1 MKQSNTCRRYDLN
14 QIKVSHIVAGQILGD
29 CVIQIPQAD
38 TTLVPYICLSRAIQT
53 IYLIRI
59 RPWYSCYFISLL
71 GEAVWYNTDAI
82 TWNFYR
88 NINAVT
94 YFLSQIQYYK
104 LILNIAISSIENIHL
119 WLRVYWQLVKNL
131 LNALRQTHIN

>member
-1 MKQSNTCRRYDLN
+1 MSALWFKSDKGISYSGRSNPRRLRHTNPASWHNIGSVYLPLQGNTNNLLD
-14 QIKVSHIVAGQILGD
+14 SH
-29 CVIQIPQAD
+29 
-38 TTLVPYICLSRAIQT
+38 TTLVQ
-53 IYLIRI
+53 
-59 RPWYSCYFISLL
+59 LL
-71 GEAVWYNTDAI
+71 FHKLTGRDVWYNTDAI